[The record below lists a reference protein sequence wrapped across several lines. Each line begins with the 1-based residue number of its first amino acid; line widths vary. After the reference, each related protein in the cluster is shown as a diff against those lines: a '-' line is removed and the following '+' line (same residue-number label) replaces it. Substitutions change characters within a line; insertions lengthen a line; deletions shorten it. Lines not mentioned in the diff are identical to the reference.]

1 MTESV
6 HPSTSGSQTQLIG
19 RSPEIVAVQQ
29 LATRAAQARSPV
41 LLTGETGTGKEVL
54 ARLIHAR
61 SRRAARPFVA
71 VNCAALPEAL
81 VESELFGHER
91 GAFTGAVRTSPG
103 LFEEAHGGTLFLDE
117 VAELPCSA
125 QTKLLRVLQESRA
138 RRVGSNAERTVDVR
152 VLAATNRPL
161 QQALAEGALRQDL
174 YYRLCVVELHLPAL
188 RDRREDLPVLAQHFL
203 DRYASQNSST
213 LRHVSGAALDVFD
226 SYDWPGNVRE
236 LENVIERATVL
247 APPEDG
253 ELLLPKHLPPGIEG
267 HIGDMPG
274 PTVPDESL
282 HLEAAMQR
290 LRIRYATEALRR
302 TNGSRAQAARLL
314 RMSRRGLYYLLEQ
327 AGLEETRWA
336 ADCTPSD
343 AISVKEIARPA

>member
-6 HPSTSGSQTQLIG
+6 HPSISGSQTQLIG

-29 LATRAAQARSPV
+29 LATRAARSRSPV

-61 SRRAARPFVA
+61 SSRAAGPFVA
-71 VNCAALPEAL
+71 VNCAALPETL

-91 GAFTGAVRTSPG
+91 GAFTGAVCTSPG
-103 LFEEAHGGTLFLDE
+103 LFEEACGGTLFLDE
-117 VAELPCSA
+117 VAELPCLA
-125 QTKLLRVLQESRA
+125 QAKLLRVLQERRA
-138 RRVGSNAERTVDVR
+138 RRVGGRAERDVNVR

-203 DRYASQNSST
+203 NRYARQNGST
-213 LRHVSGAALDVFD
+213 LRRVSGAALDVLD

-267 HIGDMPG
+267 HVGDMPG
-274 PTVPDESL
+274 PTVLAESL
-282 HLEAAMQR
+282 HLELAMQR
-290 LRIRYATEALRR
+290 LRTRYATEALRR
-302 TNGSRAQAARLL
+302 TEGNKAQAARLL
-314 RMSRRGLYYLLEQ
+314 GLSRRGFYYLLEQ
-327 AGLEETRWA
+327 AG
-336 ADCTPSD
+336 
-343 AISVKEIARPA
+343 AIYSGQTIAHPLSRPLRSRLHSPHT

>member
-1 MTESV
+1 M
-6 HPSTSGSQTQLIG
+6 
-19 RSPEIVAVQQ
+19 
-29 LATRAAQARSPV
+29 
-41 LLTGETGTGKEVL
+41 L

-61 SRRAARPFVA
+61 SSRAAGPFVA
-71 VNCAALPEAL
+71 VNCAALPETL

-125 QTKLLRVLQESRA
+125 QAKLLRVLQESRV
-138 RRVGSNAERTVDVR
+138 RRVGSNTERQVDVR

-203 DRYASQNSST
+203 DRYSRQNSST
-213 LRHVSGAALDVFD
+213 LRRVSGAALDVLD

-267 HIGDMPG
+267 HIGDMHG
-274 PTVPDESL
+274 PTVPDEFL
-282 HLEAAMQR
+282 HLEAATQR
-290 LRIRYATEALRR
+290 LRIRYATEALQRAH
-302 TNGSRAQAARLL
+302 GSKSQAARLL
-314 RMSRRGLYYLLEQ
+314 GISRRGIYYLLEQ
-327 AGLEETRWA
+327 TGLEQA
-336 ADCTPSD
+336 SCAGHCTPAGST
-343 AISVKEIARPA
+343 AVKEIAQPRRYA

>member
-1 MTESV
+1 MTGLLTH
-6 HPSTSGSQTQLIG
+6 HPILQMEKLIG
-19 RSPEIVAVQQ
+19 RSQAIVEVQEM
-29 LATRAAQARSPV
+29 AARTSLSRSTV

-54 ARLIHAR
+54 ARLMHAT
-61 SRRAARPFVA
+61 SRRAAGPFVA
-71 VNCAALPEAL
+71 VNCAALPESL

-91 GAFTGAVRTSPG
+91 GAFTGAVSTSPG

-125 QTKLLRVLQESRA
+125 QTKLLRVLQDSRV
-138 RRVGSNAERTVDVR
+138 RRVGSSAERHVDVR

-161 QQALAEGALRQDL
+161 QQALAEGTLRRDL

-203 DRYASQNSST
+203 DRYARRNSST
-213 LRHVSGAALDVFD
+213 LRRVSGAALDVLD

-253 ELLLPKHLPPGIEG
+253 ELLLPDHLPAGIKG
-267 HIGDMPG
+267 NIADMPG
-274 PTVPDESL
+274 VAAPDECL
-282 HLEAAMQR
+282 DLEAAMQR
-290 LRIRYATEALRR
+290 LRSRYATEALRR
-302 TNGSRAQAARLL
+302 AEGNKAQAARLL
-314 RMSRRGLYYLLEQ
+314 GLSRRGFYYLLEQ
-327 AGLEETRWA
+327 AGADSQWA
-336 ADCTPSD
+336 ENCSPSVT
-343 AISVKEIARPA
+343 AAEKQVAQSA

>member
-1 MTESV
+1 MRT
-6 HPSTSGSQTQLIG
+6 
-19 RSPEIVAVQQ
+19 A
-29 LATRAAQARSPV
+29 RARAPV

-61 SRRAARPFVA
+61 SSRAAGPFVA
-71 VNCAALPEAL
+71 VNCGALPETL

-125 QTKLLRVLQESRA
+125 QTKLLRVVQESRV
-138 RRVGSNAERTVDVR
+138 RRVGSNAERQVDVR

-203 DRYASQNSST
+203 DRYARQYGST
-213 LRHVSGAALDVFD
+213 LRRVSGAGLDVLD

-253 ELLLPKHLPPGIEG
+253 KLLLPKHLPPGIEG
-267 HIGDMPG
+267 HIGEMHG
-274 PTVPDESL
+274 PTVPDEFL

-302 TNGSRAQAARLL
+302 THGSKSQAARLL
-314 RMSRRGLYYLLEQ
+314 GISRRGIYYLLEQ
-327 AGLEETRWA
+327 TGLEHAGCAGDR
-336 ADCTPSD
+336 TP
-343 AISVKEIARPA
+343 AGPTAVKEIAQPA